1 MATVGIRELRQQ
13 LSKYLRRVARG
24 EQVVVTQRGEPVA
37 LIIPP
42 GPVQPEQEFLSMVRE
57 RVASWEG
64 GKPHGARE
72 PIVARH
78 GSIAEMISEDR
89 R

>member
-13 LSKYLRRVARG
+13 LSKYLRRVAQG

-42 GPVQPEQEFLSMVRE
+42 GPVQPEETLLSMVRE
-57 RVASWEG
+57 SVASWEG

-72 PIVARH
+72 PIAAKQ